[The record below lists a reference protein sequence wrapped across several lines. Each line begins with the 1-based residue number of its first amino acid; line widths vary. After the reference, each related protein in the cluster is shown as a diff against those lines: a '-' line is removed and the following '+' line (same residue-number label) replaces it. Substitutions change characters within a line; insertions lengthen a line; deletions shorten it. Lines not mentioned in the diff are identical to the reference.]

1 MKHSG
6 YNIILALA
14 VMASVAFGAR
24 AEDDFTYKSGTEIDL
39 GLGVSYNISNY
50 KSEDYGAALFSGRI
64 GNPMLALRVNH
75 FFSRHWGAYFKAEW
89 MQNSYL
95 SSQKTV
101 LDKLHAKD
109 DGYDYI
115 TPCSTKGR
123 RGYAVLAGA
132 VYRFDKLR
140 WSLRPMLAV
149 GVSSYNLN
157 SSFTAYRK
165 QQDTNHMDA
174 MLYAVEQDKRRGL
187 TGLVIS
193 PTIEASL
200 HVTKHMDFFCSL
212 AFEYN
217 TAQVWQRFTI
227 TDTETGRELDST
239 LAHEPIGNNIAVNF
253 GVRYVI
259 SLRK

>member
-1 MKHSG
+1 MKRKYH
-6 YNIILALA
+6 IVTLTLALA
-14 VMASVAFGAR
+14 AAISLTAHAD
-24 AEDDFTYKSGTEIDL
+24 DDFIYKSATEIDL

-50 KSEDYGAALFSGRI
+50 KSEDFGAALFSGRM

-95 SSQKTV
+95 SSQKSV
-101 LDKLHAKD
+101 LDKLHAKG
-109 DGYDYI
+109 DGYNYI

-123 RGYAVLAGA
+123 RGYAMLAGA

-149 GVSSYNLN
+149 GVSSYNL
-157 SSFTAYRK
+157 STSFTAYRK
-165 QQDTNHMDA
+165 QQGANHLDE
-174 MLYAVEQDKRRGL
+174 MLYAVAQDEHRSL

-193 PTIEASL
+193 PAVEATL
-200 HVTKHMDFFCSL
+200 HVSKHVDFFCSL

-217 TAQVWQRFTI
+217 SARVWQRLTI
-227 TDTETGRELDST
+227 TDTENGRELDST

-253 GVRYVI
+253 GVRYI
-259 SLRK
+259 ITHRK

>member
-1 MKHSG
+1 MKRKYH
-6 YNIILALA
+6 IVTLTLALA
-14 VMASVAFGAR
+14 AAISLTAHAD
-24 AEDDFTYKSGTEIDL
+24 DDFIYKSATEIDL

-50 KSEDYGAALFSGRI
+50 KSEDFGAALFSGRI

-75 FFSRHWGAYFKAEW
+75 FFSRHWGAYLKAEW

-95 SSQKTV
+95 SSQKAV
-101 LDKLHAKD
+101 LDKLHAKG

-123 RGYAVLAGA
+123 RGYALLAGA

-149 GVSSYNLN
+149 GVSSYNL
-157 SSFTAYRK
+157 STSFTAYRK
-165 QQDTNHMDA
+165 QQGANHLDE
-174 MLYAVEQDKRRGL
+174 MLYVVAQDEHRSL

-193 PTIEASL
+193 PAVEATL
-200 HVTKHMDFFCSL
+200 HVSKHVDFFCSL

-217 TAQVWQRFTI
+217 SARVWQRLTI
-227 TDTETGRELDST
+227 TDTENGRELDST

-253 GVRYVI
+253 GVRYI
-259 SLRK
+259 ITHRK